1 MESTYKYKS
10 ISNYSRTSF
19 TWMGFKINEVF
30 IFYLNYLF
38 KNNLFRCSFSIDN
51 AHPPYVR
58 DIDYNP
64 NRQYHLMTCGDDCRV
79 KFWDVRKP
87 NECLKIL
94 TDHSHWLV

>member
-1 MESTYKYKS
+1 
-10 ISNYSRTSF
+10 
-19 TWMGFKINEVF
+19 MGFKINEVF